1 MVNVVITKKSL
12 DALLREVRLRVDG
25 VTSIITPYNRE
36 QIAKAAFTIIGKE
49 FVRQTNRYAAANKKS
64 MHHVYEWNK
73 AGNNSN
79 RLFTLNRDYVQGGR
93 LVVST
98 KFLESRASVPVSP
111 QLRRAGKNGK
121 SVKGGHVFKN
131 KAYVMESGRPVHIQ
145 AKGAKALAFPGK
157 NGIVFIPRGQSITV
171 RNPGGKAVAGSFT
184 RHTREWFKNPAN
196 TTGTL
201 LSSGYLKKLEVE
213 IARCLR
219 VNNSGAPN
227 VATTIKKVSDQ
238 YSKGVKVI

>member
-1 MVNVVITKKSL
+1 MVNVVVTKKSL
-12 DALLREVRLRVDG
+12 DALLREVKLKVDG
-25 VTSIITPYNRE
+25 TSSIITPYNRE

-49 FVRQTNRYAAANKKS
+49 FVRQTNRYAAANRKS

-93 LVVST
+93 LIIST
-98 KFLESRASVPVSP
+98 KFLESKTSVPVSP

-121 SVKGGHVFKN
+121 SVKGGHVFRK
-131 KAYVMESGRPVHIQ
+131 KASIMESGRPVHIQ
-145 AKGAKALAFPGK
+145 AKGAKALAFPGR
-157 NGIVFIPRGQSITV
+157 NGIVFIPRGRSVTIK
-171 RNPGGKAVAGSFT
+171 NPGGKAVVGSFT
-184 RHTREWFKNPAN
+184 RHTRQWFMNPTN

-213 IARCLR
+213 IAKCLT
-219 VNNSGAPN
+219 VNDAGASK
-227 VATTIKKVSDQ
+227 VSTTIKKVSDE
-238 YSKGVKVI
+238 YSKGIKVI